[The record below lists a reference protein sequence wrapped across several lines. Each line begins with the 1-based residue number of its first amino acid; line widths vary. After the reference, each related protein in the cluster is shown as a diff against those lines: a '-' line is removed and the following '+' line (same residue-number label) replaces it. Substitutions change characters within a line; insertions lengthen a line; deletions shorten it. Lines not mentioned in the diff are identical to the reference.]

1 MLTFLEGNWY
11 KEKLATLHPRV
22 CKHLA
27 PWRAQVCA
35 SFLPL
40 PTDSIPPASMAS
52 PPFPSPRAKKQ
63 ATGLMDRRLL
73 LGAGIVSLAGSSP
86 GGC

>member
-1 MLTFLEGNWY
+1 MLTLLEGNWC
-11 KEKLATLHPRV
+11 KEKLAILHPRV
-22 CKHLA
+22 CKHSA

-52 PPFPSPRAKKQ
+52 PFSQPQGKKQ
-63 ATGLMDRRLL
+63 ATGLMDRRLP
-73 LGAGIVSLAGSSP
+73 LGAGTVSLAGSSP